1 MDALEGSAGGEAAG
15 TQQLLLQCSWDGEGE
30 AFSVRAPHSGIGTGL
45 SKFKCNFLK
54 QNKSS
59 RGSGSSTWIME
70 FVRNGFCICS
80 RIFVIVFKELV
91 TVWGNWHRH

>member
-30 AFSVRAPHSGIGTGL
+30 AFSVRAPLSGIGTGL

-54 QNKSS
+54 QKQ
-59 RGSGSSTWIME
+59 
-70 FVRNGFCICS
+70 S
-80 RIFVIVFKELV
+80 RIRQFNLDNGVCKEWLLYLF
-91 TVWGNWHRH
+91 